1 MTESFDEHEIDVARP
16 LEAVRAAVVR
26 VAEAWGAELQPLDQ
40 GGRLHLPIISGLRR
54 GLTSGPVSVDP
65 TPEGSRVVFRPEE
78 AILVV
83 QTAPV
88 VVLLAALA
96 GAALTV
102 LWPFF
107 PNLLPLAP
115 FGALFALGGWFL
127 VLSRLR
133 TSGPQEFLAA
143 VAAEAKGKPL
153 GSRLA
158 ARFAGSGLEQEIP
171 ELRGE
176 QARPEDFDL

>member
-1 MTESFDEHEIDVARP
+1 MKGAP
-16 LEAVRAAVVR
+16 EAVWAAVGR
-26 VAEAWGAELQPLDQ
+26 AAEAWGAELERKDQ
-40 GGRLHLPIISGLRR
+40 GGRLHLPIVSGLRR
-54 GLTSGPVSVDP
+54 GMMSGPVSVDA
-65 TPEGSRVVFRPEE
+65 TSEGSRVVFRPEE
-78 AILVV
+78 SIQTV

-88 VVLLAALA
+88 AVLLMALG

-107 PNLLPLAP
+107 PNLLPVAP

-143 VAAEAKGKPL
+143 VAAEAEGK
-153 GSRLA
+153 
-158 ARFAGSGLEQEIP
+158 AG
-171 ELRGE
+171 
-176 QARPEDFDL
+176 